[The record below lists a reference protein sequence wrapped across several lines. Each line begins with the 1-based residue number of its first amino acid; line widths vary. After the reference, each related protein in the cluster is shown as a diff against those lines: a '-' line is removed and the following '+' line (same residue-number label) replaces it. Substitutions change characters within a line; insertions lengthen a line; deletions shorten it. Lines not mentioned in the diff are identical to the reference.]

1 MSNGPSGSVSG
12 EWADHAVDWSASS
25 AGRAN
30 LYAWFSALFAAELSE
45 SVIGAYQQGDAETLL
60 AGLDA
65 IGLTA
70 EVERLQAAIGS
81 WGKIPF
87 LKQELAADFAQLF
100 LLDVKQSAM
109 PYASAYLDPE
119 GQLYGKPHQQMQEFL
134 RANGLQVHTAFK
146 EPSDHL
152 AVLLACM
159 EALIRQGLETSGDSR
174 LRAAS
179 TQVDFLRNA
188 LQTWLPTFVN
198 QCQQL
203 GKNTVCDF
211 YPALTA
217 LLRAFILEDIAFLEA
232 ASELA

>member
-1 MSNGPSGSVSG
+1 MSHVPCGR
-12 EWADHAVDWSASS
+12 ECHTVDWPASS

-30 LYAWFSALFAAELSE
+30 VYAWFSALFAAELSE
-45 SVIGAYQQGDAETLL
+45 GTISAYQQGDAKTLL

-70 EVERLQAAIGS
+70 EVERLQTVISG

-100 LLDVKQSAM
+100 LLDAKQTAL

-119 GQLYGKPHQQMQEFL
+119 GQLYGKPHQHMQEFL

-146 EPSDHL
+146 EPSDHV

-159 EALIRQGLETSGDSR
+159 EALIRKAADTAGESR
-174 LRAAS
+174 LQAAS

-188 LQTWLPTFVN
+188 LQTWLPTFVD
-198 QCQQL
+198 QCQGL
-203 GKNTVCDF
+203 GKYTVCDF

-217 LLRAFILEDIAFLEA
+217 LLRAFISEDIAFLET

>member
-1 MSNGPSGSVSG
+1 
-12 EWADHAVDWSASS
+12 
-25 AGRAN
+25 
-30 LYAWFSALFAAELSE
+30 
-45 SVIGAYQQGDAETLL
+45 
-60 AGLDA
+60 
-65 IGLTA
+65 
-70 EVERLQAAIGS
+70 
-81 WGKIPF
+81 
-87 LKQELAADFAQLF
+87 
-100 LLDVKQSAM
+100 
-109 PYASAYLDPE
+109 
-119 GQLYGKPHQQMQEFL
+119 
-134 RANGLQVHTAFK
+134 
-146 EPSDHL
+146 
-152 AVLLACM
+152 M